1 MNDQI
6 VTLITSIVGFVIVSL
21 LGGNIYFVKNL
32 ITTINNLKDS
42 VIEHKLVI
50 ETEKIKTI
58 DFRENCKSTH
68 DVVNNRLNQHSKKL
82 AEHEQQITILKERG
96 NKSKS

>member
-6 VTLITSIVGFVIVSL
+6 VTIIISIVGFVIVSL

-32 ITTINNLKDS
+32 ITTINDLKDS
-42 VIEHKLVI
+42 VVEHKLVI
-50 ETEKIKTI
+50 ETEKIKTT

-68 DVVNNRLNQHSKKL
+68 EVVNSRLNQHSKKL

-96 NKSKS
+96 NKP